1 MLLLWSGIPKGTL
14 TTQKQKV
21 KRALTM
27 RTLKNN
33 MQIKPWGI
41 SHSVSAQL
49 SGGEKSKSN
58 SYNKEQT
65 NKGEAK
71 KNRN

>member
-1 MLLLWSGIPKGTL
+1 
-14 TTQKQKV
+14 
-21 KRALTM
+21 M

-65 NKGEAK
+65 NKI
-71 KNRN
+71 KNRQIKAKQRKTETGNKFVKQ